1 MIQPRYLTHYRSPR
15 GKSVHWVDED
25 NRVTKCG
32 IVTNSQSGLYYQS
45 EEDRVENPIN
55 CKNCLFAVGFR
66 SIE

>member
-1 MIQPRYLTHYRSPR
+1 M
-15 GKSVHWVDED
+15 HWVDED